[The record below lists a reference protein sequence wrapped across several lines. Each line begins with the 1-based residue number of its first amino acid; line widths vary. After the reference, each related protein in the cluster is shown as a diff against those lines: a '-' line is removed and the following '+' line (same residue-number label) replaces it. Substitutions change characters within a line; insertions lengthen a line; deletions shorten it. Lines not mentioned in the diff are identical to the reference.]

1 MTVFTKLTDV
11 ATAVVAEAKPLPGPV
26 QDGFDTVLLWAK
38 IIGGSL
44 AVLGLMILFIGLF
57 FAHQRGR
64 GEEFMGKA
72 GWWLTGAI
80 GLGVAPLLGALF
92 VG

>member
-1 MTVFTKLTDV
+1 MTVFTKFTDV
-11 ATAVVAEAKPLPGPV
+11 ATMVVAEAKPLPAPV
-26 QDGFDTVLLWAK
+26 QDGLDTVLLWAK

-44 AVLGLMILFIGLF
+44 AVLGLMILCIGLF
-57 FAHQRGR
+57 FAHERGR
-64 GEEFMGKA
+64 GQEFMGKA

-80 GLGVAPLLGALF
+80 GLGSATFLGALF

>member
-1 MTVFTKLTDV
+1 MTVVTKIADV
-11 ATAVVAEAKPLPGPV
+11 ATSVLAEAKPLPTEV
-26 QDGFDTVLLWAK
+26 QDGLDTVLLWTK

-80 GLGVAPLLGALF
+80 GLGTAGVLGALF

>member
-11 ATAVVAEAKPLPGPV
+11 ATMVAAEAKPLPTQA
-26 QDGFDTVLLWAK
+26 QDGLDTVLLWAK

-44 AVLGLMILFIGLF
+44 AGLGLMILFIGLF
-57 FAHQRGR
+57 FAHERGR
-64 GEEFMGKA
+64 GQEFMAKT

-80 GLGVAPLLGALF
+80 GLSISGVLATLF

>member
-1 MTVFTKLTDV
+1 MTVMTKLTHV
-11 ATAVVAEAKPLPGPV
+11 ATAVVADAKPLPPQV
-26 QDGFDTVLLWAK
+26 QDGLDTVVMWAK
-38 IIGGSL
+38 IIGGSM

-80 GLGVAPLLGALF
+80 GLGTAGVLAALF